1 METTTTAAPWRAPRF
16 WLFLQVLA
24 RGVVGLLARL
34 RVTGDVPEELR
45 HGPLILA
52 ANHINP
58 FDPVVLTAACR
69 VRRIAP
75 RIMATGGVFR
85 APIVGSAMR
94 ASGHIRVDRRTPTV
108 GLALEHAAAAVT
120 QGSVVLVYPEGRMG
134 LDPGMWPERGKT
146 GTARLAFASGAT
158 VVPVAQ
164 WGAHEVL
171 PYAAPAGMLRA
182 VGRAMLRRPVIR
194 VHFGPP
200 VDLTRIDPASPG
212 AAARA
217 TEAIIEALTV
227 ALVPLRPDEP
237 DLPRYVDPTRP
248 TETRRQHR
256 RSDPGA
262 APGN

>member
-1 METTTTAAPWRAPRF
+1 METTTAAPWRAPRF

-34 RVTGDVPEELR
+34 RVTGDVPDDLR

-52 ANHINP
+52 ANHLNP

-85 APIVGSAMR
+85 APIVGAAMR

-108 GLALEHAAAAVT
+108 GLALEHAASAVA

-146 GTARLAFASGAT
+146 GTARLALASGAT

-164 WGAHEVL
+164 WGAHQVL
-171 PYAAPAGMLRA
+171 PYAAPAGILRA
-182 VGRAMLRRPVIR
+182 VGRAMLHRPVIR

-200 VDLTRIDPASPG
+200 VDLTGIDPSSPG

-217 TEAIIEALTV
+217 TDAIIEALTV
-227 ALVPLRPDEP
+227 ALAPLRPDEP
-237 DLPRYVDPTRP
+237 DRPRYVDPTRP

-256 RSDPGA
+256 RPRLDDA
-262 APGN
+262 AGG